1 MKHLARVFF
10 SLCVLLLSA
19 CSSPATPAPTPTPPP
34 TWQDFKSEDGRYRVT
49 FPSQSVAGKAPLP
62 VLGNSI
68 ELQGQQANYQNMLFF
83 VAQAAA
89 PAEVLAADDPD
100 VFHKTWLEAAQTALK
115 ARLIS
120 TTPLELNGHVGQE
133 YLLEVPDGLKTP
145 GGGVLR
151 VREYLINDRIYVAA
165 HFGPKRDSM
174 ISDVRKFLD
183 SFQILIVPTPQ
194 PTSTA
199 WPLFDS
205 LDGRFSVRLPT
216 TPMKKHEYLP
226 FPGFEITQFV
236 FTTPYQDS
244 VLLVEYGDLPIN
256 APPFDPAEFLAQ
268 YRDTLARASGG
279 TVKHTEFIQLG
290 DYPGLAYTVVL
301 PKSQKN
307 PQGIVD
313 LARIYLVDGRIYA
326 LEYVARPNM
335 ADAPEVQQFFDSFQ
349 ITPKVKE
356 P

>member
-1 MKHLARVFF
+1 
-10 SLCVLLLSA
+10 
-19 CSSPATPAPTPTPPP
+19 
-34 TWQDFKSEDGRYRVT
+34 
-49 FPSQSVAGKAPLP
+49 
-62 VLGNSI
+62 
-68 ELQGQQANYQNMLFF
+68 MLFF
-83 VAQAAA
+83 VALADA

-100 VFHKTWLEAAQTALK
+100 VFHKTWLDAAQTALK

-120 TTPLELNGHVGQE
+120 ATPLELNGHAGQE
-133 YLLEVPDGLKTP
+133 YLLDVPDGLKTP

-151 VREYLINDRIYVAA
+151 VREYLINDRLYVAA
-165 HFGPKRDSM
+165 HFGSKRDSM

-199 WPLFDS
+199 WPVFDS

-236 FTTPYQDS
+236 FTAPYQDS

-256 APPFDPAEFLAQ
+256 APPFDHAEFLAQ
-268 YRDTLARASGG
+268 YRDALARASGG
-279 TVKHTEFIQLG
+279 TVKHTELIQLG

-313 LARIYLVDGRIYA
+313 HARIYLVNRRIYA

-349 ITPKVKE
+349 ITSKE
-356 P
+356 QQP